1 MKTLIETYKDKD
13 LFDKLPVSIIITS
26 EEGRIISVNTT
37 ACKMFGYDSKEE
49 FLKLK
54 ITDLYCNIEDRKE
67 IVESIKTG
75 KKIKEVCV
83 KRKDNCTFWVQETFI
98 AQTTDSGEVHFIN
111 VVKDITLHR
120 QKEEIEASLINIQR
134 IAKIGNWEW
143 DIARNVFWSDEI
155 YRIFGLTPKQFGAT
169 YEAFLNLV
177 HPDDREFVKEL
188 VNKAIH
194 ENMPYSIDHR
204 IVLPDGTVRIVHEE
218 AEVIFDSNHEAVQM
232 NGTVQ
237 DITERKQI
245 EEQFRKL
252 SHAIEQSTLSI
263 LITDTKGNIEYAN
276 PILFDVTGYTREE
289 AIGKTPKIFSSG
301 KTPPETYRSLWK
313 TILSGKD
320 WHGEFLNKKKD
331 GELFWEHATMSPL
344 KNDKGIITNFVAYKE
359 DITKIKK
366 LEEQFRQAQKME
378 AVGQLTGGIA
388 HDFNNI
394 LTGIILN
401 SELLKMKMEKDNPLR
416 AHAEQT
422 VEQALKAANLIQGL
436 LAFSRKQALNLQFT
450 NLRDVIAST
459 KKLLLRIMREDIE
472 LKISIPEKDLA
483 IMADGVQI
491 EQVLINLA
499 TNARDAMP
507 NGGTLT
513 IEATDIEM
521 DNGFINTHDFGKG
534 GRYALITVTDTG
546 TGMDEN
552 TQKKIFEPFFTTKE
566 VGKGTGL
573 GLAMVY
579 GLIKQHEGYIDLYSE
594 PGKGT
599 AFKIYL
605 PIKELKYEDLKLA
618 EQIIPKRGSETIL
631 IAEDN
636 EIIRKSTISILENYG
651 YKTIEAVDGDSAV
664 ESFIKNKDRI
674 KLVILDVIMPKKNGK
689 DVYNAIVNI
698 LPTVK
703 VLFMSGYTG
712 DTLHPKEITEKGLN
726 FISKPFTEK
735 DILKKI
741 REILDK

>member
-1 MKTLIETYKDKD
+1 MT
-13 LFDKLPVSIIITS
+13 
-26 EEGRIISVNTT
+26 R
-37 ACKMFGYDSKEE
+37 
-49 FLKLK
+49 
-54 ITDLYCNIEDRKE
+54 
-67 IVESIKTG
+67 
-75 KKIKEVCV
+75 
-83 KRKDNCTFWVQETFI
+83 
-98 AQTTDSGEVHFIN
+98 
-111 VVKDITLHR
+111 
-120 QKEEIEASLINIQR
+120 
-134 IAKIGNWEW
+134 
-143 DIARNVFWSDEI
+143 
-155 YRIFGLTPKQFGAT
+155 
-169 YEAFLNLV
+169 
-177 HPDDREFVKEL
+177 
-188 VNKAIH
+188 
-194 ENMPYSIDHR
+194 
-204 IVLPDGTVRIVHEE
+204 
-218 AEVIFDSNHEAVQM
+218 
-232 NGTVQ
+232 
-237 DITERKQI
+237 
-245 EEQFRKL
+245 
-252 SHAIEQSTLSI
+252 
-263 LITDTKGNIEYAN
+263 
-276 PILFDVTGYTREE
+276 YTREE
-289 AIGKTPKIFSSG
+289 VIGKNPKIFQSG

-331 GELFWEHATMSPL
+331 GELFWEHATISLL

-378 AVGQLTGGIA
+378 AVGELTGGIA

-472 LKISIPEKDLA
+472 LKISIPEKDLT

-664 ESFIKNKDRI
+664 EKFVKNKDRI
-674 KLVILDVIMPKKNGK
+674 QLVILDVIMPKKNGK

-712 DTLHPKEITEKGLN
+712 DTLHIKEITEKELN
-726 FISKPFTEK
+726 IISKPFTDK